1 MYCPSCG
8 RYISS
13 GSALCNYCGQHI
25 EKGKRNKKVIA
36 FFLVVVLGL
45 SLLYFLQY
53 ETENADTLVKA
64 AKKEIE
70 RGREHLMK
78 VESQL
83 RTFDEMQFETTD
95 SIQNQRDS
103 ASQQRDKVQALLP
116 LLDEAEASLGR
127 AEKFLEK
134 TQNLRLPSSYR
145 ESVNQETEQVN
156 TYREYVAALRT
167 LATHYATYY
176 SFAEHYFAGEQH
188 LFNLMVDMDR
198 GNTNLESD
206 DYTFAYAA
214 YESALQQ
221 LTKARGEYVAA
232 SKLIDFS
239 FMNNLLSDLDH
250 LEKALYNLSEAA
262 HQLELG
268 NTENA
273 NFLAALGT
281 KEAQLIEAAD
291 KYQVKAQVSQWYA
304 LQVRGM
310 VQKIETLKREI
321 EEREKVRK

>member
-8 RYISS
+8 RYIPSE
-13 GSALCNYCGQHI
+13 SALCHYCGQRI

-36 FFLVVVLGL
+36 FFLVAVLGL

-53 ETENADTLVKA
+53 ETEDADTLVKA
-64 AKKEIE
+64 AKKEME
-70 RGREHLMK
+70 RGRENLMK

-95 SIQNQRDS
+95 SIQNQTDS
-103 ASQQRDKVQALLP
+103 ASQQQDKVQALLP

-134 TQNLRLPSSYR
+134 THNLRLPSSYR
-145 ESVNQETEQVN
+145 QSVNKETEQVHA
-156 TYREYVAALRT
+156 YREYVTALRT

-176 SFAEHYFAGEQH
+176 SFAEHYFAGEQY
-188 LFNLMVDMDR
+188 LFNLMVDTDR
-198 GNTNLESD
+198 GNTNLESG

-214 YESALQQ
+214 YGSALQQ
-221 LTKARGEYVAA
+221 LTKAREEYVAA

-239 FMNNLLSDLDH
+239 FMSNLLSDLDH

-291 KYQVKAQVSQWYA
+291 KSQLKAQISQWYT
-304 LQVRGM
+304 LQIEGM
-310 VQKIETLKREI
+310 IKKIETLKREI
-321 EEREKVRK
+321 EEREKARK